1 LNAEI
6 NIQGNLL
13 RKAAAGDDNARNM
26 LYRQYSKAMFNICLR
41 MTADRANAEDVLQ
54 DAFILAFKNLRQVKD
69 ENALAGWLRR
79 IVVNE
84 CIRHT
89 KKSIKWSPLAEDH
102 EVADAG
108 ESGWFRDV
116 SIEQLQKEI
125 NSLPDGCR
133 QVFNLFVLEDFS
145 HKEIAEALSISEST
159 SKSQYQRARHL
170 LKERILKQLVKYG

>member
-13 RKAAAGDDNARNM
+13 RKAAAGDDNARNS

-41 MTADRANAEDVLQ
+41 MTGERMNAEDILQ
-54 DAFILAFKNLRQVKD
+54 DAFVLAFKNLQQVKD
-69 ENALAGWLRR
+69 EKALPGWLRR

-84 CIRHT
+84 CIRQT
-89 KKSIKWSPLAEDH
+89 KKGFRWSQIDEEH
-102 EVADAG
+102 EVADA
-108 ESGWFRDV
+108 EEPDWFKEV
-116 SIEQLQKEI
+116 SMTQLQQEI
-125 NSLPDGCR
+125 KNLPDGCR

-145 HKEIAEALSISEST
+145 HKEIADALSISEST